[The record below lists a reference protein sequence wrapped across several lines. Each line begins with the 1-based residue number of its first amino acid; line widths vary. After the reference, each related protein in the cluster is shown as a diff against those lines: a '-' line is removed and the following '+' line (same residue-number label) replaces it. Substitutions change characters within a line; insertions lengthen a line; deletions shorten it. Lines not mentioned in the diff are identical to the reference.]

1 MYNIF
6 MKRIFLLITI
16 ALILANT
23 QLVRAESIPT
33 SISPE
38 PNYGTVTGVN
48 SGNIQSFEIKFDL
61 SEIPKGSII
70 TSAKLTYAQSAVSTG
85 ILRFIDKN
93 STEII
98 DSQNLITKGD
108 HESNTWLNTV
118 QKWFI
123 IPNRNMG
130 VLIQA
135 SLLGVDD
142 KITIWGMNLELEYIL
157 PDNTA
162 PAILDANVYETGTEY
177 AKIKISSDETVS
189 IKIDYGK
196 TSLYGQSVISDNIE
210 HQQEHDIQLDH
221 LLSGV
226 TYHYKI
232 TLSDAFDNKLVSE
245 DMVFNTLTDFDIN
258 STNSKIDINLAS
270 PKTIKTDII
279 YRDQSVTIS
288 ISWDP
293 STEST
298 IKGYYLYRATEIDNK
313 YVEYKVLGPKENSY
327 IDEDISLG
335 QKYNYYV
342 RAFSDNAISPKSN
355 EKSVQIP
362 INLPEGNT
370 AAPTTIQNFLF
381 VLAVASMIL
390 FVFYLIIKIR
400 DKYEG
405 SQKKHLRNVLKDPDY
420 FMDKK

>member
-1 MYNIF
+1 MYNNF
-6 MKRIFLLITI
+6 MKRFILFLTI
-16 ALILANT
+16 ALIFTNT
-23 QLVRAESIPT
+23 QFVSAETIST
-33 SISPE
+33 SISPK

-48 SGNIQSFEIKFDL
+48 SGNVQSFDIKFDL

-70 TSAKLTYAQSAVSTG
+70 TTAKLMYAQSAVSTG

-93 STEII
+93 STEVI
-98 DSQNLITKGD
+98 DSQNLNTKGD

-118 QKWFI
+118 QKWFVG
-123 IPNRNMG
+123 PDKNMG

-135 SLLGVDD
+135 SLLGETD
-142 KITIWGMNLELEYIL
+142 KITLWGIILDVEYVQ

-177 AKIKISSDETVS
+177 AKIRISTDETVNV
-189 IKIDYGK
+189 KIDYGK
-196 TSLYGQSVISDNIE
+196 TSLYGQSVISDNTE
-210 HQQEHDIQLDH
+210 HQTEHDIQLDH

-232 TLSDAFDNKLVSE
+232 TLTDASSNKLTSE
-245 DMVFNTLTDFDIN
+245 DMVFQTLSDFDIN
-258 STNSKIDINLAS
+258 STHSKVDINLSS

-279 YRDQSVTIS
+279 YKDQSVTIS
-288 ISWDP
+288 ISWEA

-327 IDEDISLG
+327 IDEDVTLG
-335 QKYNYYV
+335 KKYNYYV

-355 EKSVQIP
+355 EKTVQIP
-362 INLPEGNT
+362 TKLPEGT
-370 AAPTTIQNFLF
+370 AAPTTLQNFLF

-390 FVFYLIIKIR
+390 FIFYLFIKIR

-405 SQKKHLRNVLKDPDY
+405 TQKKHLRNVLKDPDY